1 MALNLPQLGQRPGRG
16 LIPGFLQPMPE
27 SIAEGDTRIDYQMER
42 IHLTKRRV
50 SGGIVV
56 EAPPEAVW
64 ACLTAYEQLPEIVP
78 NILSN
83 EVTRHDDGRV
93 SIEQVQLISRRMK
106 LETEMTRGA
115 LGAHPLAHRRPR
127 LPRVRGRVH
136 AAAARRRHDLPPLR
150 RRARAV
156 PALPAAARRGQ
167 DPPRGAADARLG
179 ARRRAAARARR
190 PRAGGRDHLG
200 LGGPPESP
208 PAGWVPA
215 TPPSYDGRA
224 SPRRRRAR
232 PCSRGAPALA
242 PTAPLRAQG
251 PGRATSHP

>member
-83 EVTRHDDGRV
+83 EVTLDAQAD
-93 SIEQVQLISRRMK
+93 
-106 LETEMTRGA
+106 
-115 LGAHPLAHRRPR
+115 
-127 LPRVRGRVH
+127 
-136 AAAARRRHDLPPLR
+136 AARWELTLSRIAGHGFLEFEGVYTL
-150 RRARAV
+150 
-156 PALPAAARRGQ
+156 Q
-167 DPPRGAADARLG
+167 
-179 ARRRAAARARR
+179 
-190 PRAGGRDHLG
+190 PRADGTTYLRYVVEL
-200 LGGPPESP
+200 
-208 PAGWVPA
+208 VPC
-215 TPPSYDGRA
+215 PLFPLPLVEDKIRREV
-224 SPRRRRAR
+224 PRMLV
-232 PCSRGAPALA
+232 SV
-242 PTAPLRAQG
+242 
-251 PGRATSHP
+251 

>member
-50 SGGIVV
+50 SGGIIV

-106 LETEMTRGA
+106 LTLSRIAGHGFLEFEGVYTLQPRADGTTYLRYVVE
-115 LGAHPLAHRRPR
+115 LVPCPLFPLPLVEDKIRREVPR
-127 LPRVRGRVH
+127 MLVSVRD
-136 AAAARRRHDLPPLR
+136 AARRR
-150 RRARAV
+150 
-156 PALPAAARRGQ
+156 ALVG
-167 DPPRGAADARLG
+167 
-179 ARRRAAARARR
+179 
-190 PRAGGRDHLG
+190 
-200 LGGPPESP
+200 
-208 PAGWVPA
+208 
-215 TPPSYDGRA
+215 
-224 SPRRRRAR
+224 
-232 PCSRGAPALA
+232 
-242 PTAPLRAQG
+242 
-251 PGRATSHP
+251 

>member
-1 MALNLPQLGQRPGRG
+1 MLPSRRSLTAAMLLLWAGPSASWSAPAASAALRAGETRPAVAARAAGLTMALNLPQLGQRPGRG

-106 LETEMTRGA
+106 LETEMTLDAQADAARWELTLSRIAGHGFLEFEGVYTLQPRA
-115 LGAHPLAHRRPR
+115 DGTTYLRYVVELVPCPLFPLPLVEDKIRREVPR
-127 LPRVRGRVH
+127 MLVSVRD
-136 AAAARRRHDLPPLR
+136 AARRR
-150 RRARAV
+150 
-156 PALPAAARRGQ
+156 ALVG
-167 DPPRGAADARLG
+167 
-179 ARRRAAARARR
+179 
-190 PRAGGRDHLG
+190 
-200 LGGPPESP
+200 
-208 PAGWVPA
+208 
-215 TPPSYDGRA
+215 
-224 SPRRRRAR
+224 
-232 PCSRGAPALA
+232 
-242 PTAPLRAQG
+242 
-251 PGRATSHP
+251 

>member
-83 EVTRHDDGRV
+83 DVTRW
-93 SIEQVQLISRRMK
+93 ELTLSRIAGHGF
-106 LETEMTRGA
+106 LEFEGVYT
-115 LGAHPLAHRRPR
+115 L
-127 LPRVRGRVH
+127 
-136 AAAARRRHDLPPLR
+136 
-150 RRARAV
+150 
-156 PALPAAARRGQ
+156 Q
-167 DPPRGAADARLG
+167 
-179 ARRRAAARARR
+179 
-190 PRAGGRDHLG
+190 PRAD
-200 LGGPPESP
+200 
-208 PAGWVPA
+208 
-215 TPPSYDGRA
+215 
-224 SPRRRRAR
+224 
-232 PCSRGAPALA
+232 
-242 PTAPLRAQG
+242 
-251 PGRATSHP
+251 